1 MFRRACLTPPP
12 SPLFHSYTAVIEVV
26 QKLGQALDISDEHQE
41 VLKFGDFSDPDVVD
55 SAVTAAEAL
64 HRNTTLP
71 PELELLNDTDAVQ
84 MQLSLYEELRVS
96 VQDNLS
102 GYITGVFKAV
112 DAAKSLQ
119 RVKQSGK
126 LQSFSAEY
134 GPTILL
140 TNLYK
145 TAAVFLTSLSQVPLR
160 AQAHYP
166 PPPHCRRRRPRR
178 L

>member
-1 MFRRACLTPPP
+1 MSHA
-12 SPLFHSYTAVIEVV
+12 PLLFLLHSYTAVIDVV

-41 VLKFGDFSDPDVVD
+41 ILKFGDFSDPDVVD

-71 PELELLNDTDAVQ
+71 PELELLNDMDAVQ

-134 GPTILL
+134 GYIF
-140 TNLYK
+140 YFADRIK
-145 TAAVFLTSLSQVPLR
+145 ITALFLISLS
-160 AQAHYP
+160 
-166 PPPHCRRRRPRR
+166 
-178 L
+178 